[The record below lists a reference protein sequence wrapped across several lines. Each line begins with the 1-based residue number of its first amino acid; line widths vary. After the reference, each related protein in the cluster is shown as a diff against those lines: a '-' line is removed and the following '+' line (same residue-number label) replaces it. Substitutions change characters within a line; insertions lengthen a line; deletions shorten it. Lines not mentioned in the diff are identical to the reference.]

1 MEPMT
6 PEQIKRLLQRYY
18 DIPQMIDEE
27 WATIRHC
34 QEERGKFSLQ
44 SPNLSGMP
52 TGKGST
58 SDQTANT
65 AMRDNCTYFDRQIAA
80 CQKRIVRLQEQRD
93 WCRVALGTLGRAER
107 RILELAYM
115 GPKDRRQ
122 REKWSGRRP
131 TWKEICAEVGFS
143 DAECDGG
150 WARKKASALLKELS
164 ELSPQEVFS
173 WEAF

>member
-27 WATIRHC
+27 LATIRHC

-58 SDQTANT
+58 GDPTAAQ
-65 AMRDNCTYFDRQIAA
+65 AMRDSGAYFDWQIAF
-80 CQKRIVRLQEQRD
+80 CQKRVLQMQEQYN
-93 WCRVALGTLGRAER
+93 WCHVVLGTLGLTER
-107 RILELAYM
+107 KILELAYL
-115 GPKDRRQ
+115 GPKDAEARKR
-122 REKWSGRRP
+122 WTRRP
-131 TWKEICAEVGFS
+131 PWKEICAEIGFS
-143 DAECDGG
+143 DAERDGG
-150 WARKKASALLKELS
+150 WARKKATALLEELS

-173 WEAF
+173 WNSF

>member
-27 WATIRHC
+27 LATIRHC

-58 SDQTANT
+58 SDQSRCSCKRT
-65 AMRDNCTYFDRQIAA
+65 MRFWHDI
-80 CQKRIVRLQEQRD
+80 I
-93 WCRVALGTLGRAER
+93 CRS
-107 RILELAYM
+107 
-115 GPKDRRQ
+115 K
-122 REKWSGRRP
+122 
-131 TWKEICAEVGFS
+131 
-143 DAECDGG
+143 
-150 WARKKASALLKELS
+150 
-164 ELSPQEVFS
+164 
-173 WEAF
+173 

>member
-27 WATIRHC
+27 LATIRHC
-34 QEERGKFSLQ
+34 QEERGKFSIA

-58 SDQTANT
+58 GDPTAAQ
-65 AMRDNCTYFDRQIAA
+65 AMRDSGAYFDRQIAV
-80 CQKRIVRLQEQRD
+80 CQKRIAHLQEQRD

-115 GPKDRRQ
+115 GPKEPQARR
-122 REKWSGRRP
+122 KWTRRP
-131 TWKEICAEVGFS
+131 PWKEICAEVGFS

-150 WARKKASALLKELS
+150 WARKKASALLHELS
-164 ELSPQEVFS
+164 ELSPQEVLS
-173 WEAF
+173 WSS

>member
-18 DIPQMIDEE
+18 DIPQMIGNEL
-27 WATIRHC
+27 ATIRHC
-34 QEERGKFSLQ
+34 QEERGKFSLA

-58 SDQTANT
+58 GDPTAAQ
-65 AMRDNCTYFDRQIAA
+65 AMRDSGAYFDRQIAV
-80 CQKRIVRLQEQRD
+80 CQKRIARLQEQRD
-93 WCRVALGTLGRAER
+93 WCRVALATLGRAER

-131 TWKEICAEVGFS
+131 TWKEIAADTEYC
-143 DAECDGG
+143 DAG
-150 WARKKASALLKELS
+150 WVSQKADSLLKELS
-164 ELSPQEVFS
+164 NLSPQEVFS
-173 WEAF
+173 WSS

>member
-34 QEERGKFSLQ
+34 QEERGKLSIA

-58 SDQTANT
+58 GDPTAAQ
-65 AMRDNCTYFDRQIAA
+65 AMRGSGAYFDRQIAA
-80 CQKRIVRLQEQRD
+80 CQKRIIHLQEQRD

-107 RILELAYM
+107 RILELAFM
-115 GPKDRRQ
+115 GPKEPQARR
-122 REKWSGRRP
+122 KWTRRP
-131 TWKEICAEVGFS
+131 PWKEIADEAGYS
-143 DAECDGG
+143 ESQTYDI
-150 WARKKASALLKELS
+150 ARRTIQELS
-164 ELSPQEVFS
+164 ALSPQEVFS
-173 WEAF
+173 WSS

>member
-6 PEQIKRLLQRYY
+6 PEQIRRLLQRYY

-27 WATIRHC
+27 LETIRHC

-65 AMRDNCTYFDRQIAA
+65 AMRDNYTYFDRQIAF
-80 CQKRIVRLQEQRD
+80 CQKRVLRLQEQYN
-93 WCRVALGTLGRAER
+93 WCHVALGTLGLTER
-107 RILELAYM
+107 KLLELAYL
-115 GPKDRRQ
+115 GPKDTEARK
-122 REKWSGRRP
+122 KWTRRP
-131 TWKEICAEVGFS
+131 PWKEICAEIGFS

-150 WARKKASALLKELS
+150 WARKKATALLKELS

-173 WEAF
+173 WNSF

>member
-34 QEERGKFSLQ
+34 QEERGKFSIA

-58 SDQTANT
+58 GDPTAAQ
-65 AMRDNCTYFDRQIAA
+65 AMRDSGAYFDRQIAA
-80 CQKRIVRLQEQRD
+80 CHKRITSLQEQQD

-115 GPKDRRQ
+115 GPKDRKQ
-122 REKWSGRRP
+122 REEWSGRRP
-131 TWKEICAEVGFS
+131 AWKQIAADTEYC
-143 DAECDGG
+143 DAG
-150 WARKKASALLKELS
+150 WVSQKADALLQELS
-164 ELSPQEVFS
+164 DLSPQEVFS
-173 WEAF
+173 WGS

>member
-1 MEPMT
+1 MESMT

-34 QEERGKFSLQ
+34 QEERGKFSIA

-58 SDQTANT
+58 GDPTAAQ
-65 AMRDNCTYFDRQIAA
+65 AMQDSGTYFDRQIVF
-80 CQKRIVRLQEQRD
+80 CQKRIIRLQEQRD

-107 RILELAYM
+107 KILQLAFL
-115 GPKDRRQ
+115 GPKEPGKRKVWD
-122 REKWSGRRP
+122 GRRP
-131 TWKEICAEVGFS
+131 AWKQIAADMHYDE
-143 DAECDGG
+143 D
-150 WARKKASALLKELS
+150 WTRKKAYGLLKELS
-164 ELSPQEVFS
+164 DLSPQEVFG
-173 WEAF
+173 WADY

>member
-27 WATIRHC
+27 LATIRHC

-65 AMRDNCTYFDRQIAA
+65 AMRDNSTYFDRQIAF
-80 CQKRIVRLQEQRD
+80 CQKRVLRLQEQYN
-93 WCRVALGTLGRAER
+93 WCHVVLGTLGLTER
-107 RILELAYM
+107 KILELAYL
-115 GPKDRRQ
+115 GPKDAEARKR
-122 REKWSGRRP
+122 WTRRP
-131 TWKEICAEVGFS
+131 PWKEICAEIGFS

-150 WARKKASALLKELS
+150 WARKKATALLEELS

-173 WEAF
+173 WNSF